1 MATAGGKKR
10 LPAKV
15 SVPSR
20 NPNPYLVPMD
30 VASIR
35 RKTGEDIMGWIAACI
50 LVALMLPLGAMLY
63 LDILEAKHETKR
75 ALEKLEKIEQRIERK
90 EREKNRKDPDTFS
103 DNPVFDRVRRPLS
116 LQVSRPKK
124 LGDF

>member
-1 MATAGGKKR
+1 
-10 LPAKV
+10 
-15 SVPSR
+15 
-20 NPNPYLVPMD
+20 
-30 VASIR
+30 
-35 RKTGEDIMGWIAACI
+35 MGWIAACI

-90 EREKNRKDPDTFS
+90 EREKNRKEPDAIS
-103 DNPVFDRVRRPLS
+103 NNLVFDRVRRPLS
-116 LQVSRPKK
+116 LPLSRPKK